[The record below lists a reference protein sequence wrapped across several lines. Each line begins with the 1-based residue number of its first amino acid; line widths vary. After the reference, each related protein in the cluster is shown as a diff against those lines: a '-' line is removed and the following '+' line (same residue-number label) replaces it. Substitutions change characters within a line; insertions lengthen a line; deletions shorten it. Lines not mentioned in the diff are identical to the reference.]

1 MVLIFMSNFE
11 KKEQNLN
18 QLIDK
23 LNSLSL
29 SYSQP
34 TYELEKIRT
43 EKNELA
49 NQKAEIEKKNEEL
62 MREHKYLKD
71 KIKQLQLE
79 VNKRSELE
87 DRFNQDIEELSLETE
102 NLVSEIEKWQM

>member
-1 MVLIFMSNFE
+1 MSNFE

-34 TYELEKIRT
+34 NHELEKIRA
-43 EKNELA
+43 EKNEIA
-49 NQKAEIEKKNEEL
+49 NQKKKIEKKKS
-62 MREHKYLKD
+62 RT
-71 KIKQLQLE
+71 
-79 VNKRSELE
+79 SEG
-87 DRFNQDIEELSLETE
+87 T
-102 NLVSEIEKWQM
+102 

>member
-1 MVLIFMSNFE
+1 MSNFE

-34 TYELEKIRT
+34 TYEIEKIRT
-43 EKNELA
+43 EKNELSR
-49 NQKAEIEKKNEEL
+49 QKSEMENK
-62 MREHKYLKD
+62 
-71 KIKQLQLE
+71 
-79 VNKRSELE
+79 KRSP
-87 DRFNQDIEELSLETE
+87 T
-102 NLVSEIEKWQM
+102 V

>member
-1 MVLIFMSNFE
+1 MNSFE

-34 TYELEKIRT
+34 NYELEKIRS
-43 EKNELA
+43 EKNELS
-49 NQKAEIEKKNEEL
+49 NQKKEIEKKNEEL
-62 MREHKYLKD
+62 MREHKYLKS
-71 KIKQLQLE
+71 KITHIFGVIILFK
-79 VNKRSELE
+79 NY
-87 DRFNQDIEELSLETE
+87 N
-102 NLVSEIEKWQM
+102 EIYI

>member
-1 MVLIFMSNFE
+1 MSNFE

-34 TYELEKIRT
+34 NYELEKIKT
-43 EKNELA
+43 EKFFS
-49 NQKAEIEKKNEEL
+49 KNFWISGWAQNW
-62 MREHKYLKD
+62 D
-71 KIKQLQLE
+71 GVE
-79 VNKRSELE
+79 VWNG
-87 DRFNQDIEELSLETE
+87 
-102 NLVSEIEKWQM
+102 

>member
-1 MVLIFMSNFE
+1 MSNFE

-34 TYELEKIRT
+34 NYELEKIRT
-43 EKNELA
+43 EKNDLT
-49 NQKAEIEKKNEEL
+49 NKKKEIEKKNEEL
-62 MREHKYLKD
+62 MREHKYLKE
-71 KIKQLQLE
+71 KIKKLQLE
-79 VNKRSELE
+79 VNKRVELE
-87 DRFNQDIEELSLETE
+87 DKFNQDIEELSLETE
-102 NLVSEIEKWQM
+102 NLVSEIDKWQM

>member
-1 MVLIFMSNFE
+1 MSNFE

-34 TYELEKIRT
+34 NYELEKIRT

-49 NQKAEIEKKNEEL
+49 LKKKEIEKKNQEL
-62 MREHKYLKD
+62 IREHKYLKE
-71 KIKQLQLE
+71 KIKHLQI
-79 VNKRSELE
+79 V
-87 DRFNQDIEELSLETE
+87 
-102 NLVSEIEKWQM
+102 

>member
-1 MVLIFMSNFE
+1 MSDFE

-34 TYELEKIRT
+34 NYELEKIRT

-49 NQKAEIEKKNEEL
+49 NKKKEIEKKNQEL
-62 MREHKYLKD
+62 MREHKYLRD
-71 KIKQLQLE
+71 KIKNLQLE
-79 VNKRSELE
+79 VNQKSELE
-87 DRFNQDIEELSLETE
+87 AKFNQDIEDLSQETD
-102 NLVSEIEKWQM
+102 NLVSEINKWQM

>member
-1 MVLIFMSNFE
+1 MNSFE

-34 TYELEKIRT
+34 NNELEKIRI
-43 EKNELA
+43 EKNKIDH
-49 NQKAEIEKKNEEL
+49 QKKEVEKK
-62 MREHKYLKD
+62 K
-71 KIKQLQLE
+71 
-79 VNKRSELE
+79 
-87 DRFNQDIEELSLETE
+87 
-102 NLVSEIEKWQM
+102 

>member
-1 MVLIFMSNFE
+1 MSDFE

-23 LNSLSL
+23 LNSMSL

-34 TYELEKIRT
+34 NFELEKIKT

-49 NQKAEIEKKNEEL
+49 NKKKEIEKHNQEL
-62 MREHKYLKD
+62 MREHKYLKE
-71 KIKQLQLE
+71 KI
-79 VNKRSELE
+79 R
-87 DRFNQDIEELSLETE
+87 
-102 NLVSEIEKWQM
+102 M

>member
-1 MVLIFMSNFE
+1 MSSFE

-23 LNSLSL
+23 LNSISL

-34 TYELEKIRT
+34 NNELEKIKT
-43 EKNELA
+43 EKIELA
-49 NQKAEIEKKNEEL
+49 NQKKEIEIKNDKL

-71 KIKQLQLE
+71 KIRKLQLE
-79 VNKRSELE
+79 IN
-87 DRFNQDIEELSLETE
+87 
-102 NLVSEIEKWQM
+102 

>member
-1 MVLIFMSNFE
+1 MSSFE

-34 TYELEKIRT
+34 NYELEKIRT
-43 EKNELA
+43 EKTELV
-49 NQKAEIEKKNEEL
+49 NKKIEIEKK
-62 MREHKYLKD
+62 K
-71 KIKQLQLE
+71 
-79 VNKRSELE
+79 
-87 DRFNQDIEELSLETE
+87 
-102 NLVSEIEKWQM
+102 

>member
-1 MVLIFMSNFE
+1 MSNFE

-34 TYELEKIRT
+34 NFEIEKIRT
-43 EKNELA
+43 ERNELA
-49 NQKAEIEKKNEEL
+49 YQKKTIEKSKIVAPSFHIL
-62 MREHKYLKD
+62 TYILVYL
-71 KIKQLQLE
+71 I
-79 VNKRSELE
+79 
-87 DRFNQDIEELSLETE
+87 
-102 NLVSEIEKWQM
+102 

>member
-1 MVLIFMSNFE
+1 MSNFE

-34 TYELEKIRT
+34 
-43 EKNELA
+43 NF
-49 NQKAEIEKKNEEL
+49 EIEKIE
-62 MREHKYLKD
+62 RFF
-71 KIKQLQLE
+71 
-79 VNKRSELE
+79 E
-87 DRFNQDIEELSLETE
+87 DRWGNYY
-102 NLVSEIEKWQM
+102 VHHKWSQNCTCFAIFLKTSIL

>member
-49 NQKAEIEKKNEEL
+49 NQKAEIEKKTKN
-62 MREHKYLKD
+62 
-71 KIKQLQLE
+71 
-79 VNKRSELE
+79 
-87 DRFNQDIEELSLETE
+87 
-102 NLVSEIEKWQM
+102 

>member
-1 MVLIFMSNFE
+1 MSDFE

-34 TYELEKIRT
+34 NYELEKIRT

-49 NQKAEIEKKNEEL
+49 NKK
-62 MREHKYLKD
+62 
-71 KIKQLQLE
+71 
-79 VNKRSELE
+79 KRNRKKKSRIDE
-87 DRFNQDIEELSLETE
+87 RT
-102 NLVSEIEKWQM
+102 

>member
-1 MVLIFMSNFE
+1 MSSFE

-34 TYELEKIRT
+34 NYELEKIRS
-43 EKNELA
+43 EKKELA
-49 NQKAEIEKKNEEL
+49 NKKMEIEKKNEEL
-62 MREHKYLKD
+62 MREHNYLKE
-71 KIKQLQLE
+71 KIKKLQLE
-79 VNKRSELE
+79 VNKSSEME
-87 DRFNQDIEELSLETE
+87 DKFNQDIEDLSLETE
-102 NLVSEIEKWQM
+102 NLVNEIDKWQM

>member
-1 MVLIFMSNFE
+1 MSSFE

-34 TYELEKIRT
+34 NYDLKKIRT

-49 NQKAEIEKKNEEL
+49 NQKKK
-62 MREHKYLKD
+62 
-71 KIKQLQLE
+71 
-79 VNKRSELE
+79 
-87 DRFNQDIEELSLETE
+87 
-102 NLVSEIEKWQM
+102 

>member
-1 MVLIFMSNFE
+1 MSNFE

-34 TYELEKIRT
+34 NKEVEKIKI

-49 NQKAEIEKKNEEL
+49 NQKKEI
-62 MREHKYLKD
+62 
-71 KIKQLQLE
+71 
-79 VNKRSELE
+79 
-87 DRFNQDIEELSLETE
+87 
-102 NLVSEIEKWQM
+102 